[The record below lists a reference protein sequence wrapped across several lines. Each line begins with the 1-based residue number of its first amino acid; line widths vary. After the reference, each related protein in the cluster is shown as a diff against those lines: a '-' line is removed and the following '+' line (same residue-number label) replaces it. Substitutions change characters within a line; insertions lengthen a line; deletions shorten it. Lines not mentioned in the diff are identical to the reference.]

1 MMPDLTHTP
10 VLETP
15 RLILRAPR
23 ASDLPGFVA
32 YATGARTRFVGGPR
46 DAYAATEKFAGMIGQ
61 WVLRG
66 FGRFILT
73 DRDSGAALGHA
84 GPLQMDSAQP
94 LELTWSLWDA
104 ASEGRGLASEAA
116 KATTAWIFDTLR
128 PAAVHTQIHCDNAAS
143 KAIARKLGGQAMPG
157 VQAIMGE
164 EYMTYSFTAD
174 GVRS

>member
-15 RLILRAPR
+15 QLFLRAPR
-23 ASDLPGFVA
+23 ASDLPALVA

-46 DAYAATEKFAGMIGQ
+46 DVYAATEKFAGMIGQ

-84 GPLQMDSAQP
+84 GPLQMDTTQP

-116 KATTAWIFDTLR
+116 LATTGWVFETLT
-128 PAAVHTQIHCDNAAS
+128 PTVAHTQIHRDNTAS
-143 KAIARKLGGQAMPG
+143 HAIARKLGGQVDAGAPS
-157 VQAIMGE
+157 VMGE
-164 EYMTYSFTAD
+164 DFTKYSFTAE
-174 GVRS
+174 GLRQ

>member
-1 MMPDLTHTP
+1 MMPELTHTP

-23 ASDLPGFVA
+23 SSDLPGFVA

-46 DAYAATEKFAGMIGQ
+46 DVFAATEKFAGMIGQ

-84 GPLQMDSAQP
+84 GPLQMDGAQP
-94 LELTWSLWDA
+94 VELTWSLWDA
-104 ASEGRGLASEAA
+104 AAEGRGLASEAA
-116 KATTAWIFDTLR
+116 VVTTEWTFDALRLATAR
-128 PAAVHTQIHCDNAAS
+128 TQIHADNAAS
-143 KAIARKLGGQAMPG
+143 HAIARKLGGQPEPMM
-157 VQAIMGE
+157 QAIMGE
-164 EYMTYSFTAD
+164 NFTTYSFTAE
-174 GVRS
+174 GARQ